1 MNNAEAPTAKLK
13 SMEIIGLFDMFDYFI
28 EYPTDEN
35 VLLITGPNGFGKT
48 QILNIIFHL
57 FNRKFSFFQKLVFR
71 KITVTLANANG
82 DSKIVITK
90 SKVPPTDDAVKLLS
104 SNQRVFFA
112 KDVFEVNFI
121 FYDGDNKIE
130 KISDE
135 SLLIGSDLILSAK
148 SIAKTLGLRRI
159 DIDTWSDR
167 RNSSRLLTA
176 EDIVRDYAPP
186 LLDKENAEYDER
198 SSKLLINQRTKK
210 ILESISVH
218 LIKEQRLLKIEDA
231 ADPFVNTTV
240 TATIKEYAEDLQ
252 KILKK
257 YDEKSATI
265 TRELESSYPRRLVAE
280 TNRISREDYDT
291 RFLKMKEKQD
301 TLMKYGLYESS
312 LEVLGY
318 SQEDAKSL
326 LVYLNDLEKKLG
338 VFDDL
343 IAKLDL
349 FTEILNERRFTFKQ
363 IIIDRE
369 KGFHFRTDTNTK
381 LDLTELSSGEQHEVV
396 LLYELIF
403 RTKPGILVL
412 VDEPE
417 ISLHVKWQKEFLND
431 LLKIIDLQGF
441 QVLVATHSPQIISGR
456 WDLVY
461 NLEKQE
467 A

>member
-82 DSKIVITK
+82 DSKKIVITK
-90 SKVPPTDDAVKLLS
+90 SKVPPTDDAVKSLG
-104 SNQRVFFA
+104 SNQRVIFA
-112 KDVFEVNFI
+112 RDVFEMNLTS
-121 FYDGDNKIE
+121 YDGDKKIE
-130 KISDE
+130 EIADE
-135 SLLIGSDLILSAK
+135 SFNK
-148 SIAKTLGLRRI
+148 SRSTEYAAMVARSLGLRRI
-159 DIDTWSDR
+159 AEDAWVPRNNHNIDRT
-167 RNSSRLLTA
+167 LTA
-176 EDIVRDYAPP
+176 DEILRNYALENPED
-186 LLDKENAEYDER
+186 DEQ
-198 SSKLLINQRTKK
+198 SSKLPKNQKTIE
-210 ILESISVH
+210 ILSSLGVH
-218 LIKEQRLLKIEDA
+218 LIKEQRLLKKVVSRSSDEWIKTIE
-231 ADPFVNTTV
+231 
-240 TATIKEYAEDLQ
+240 EYAKDLQ

-257 YDEKSATI
+257 YDEESATV
-265 TRELESSYPRRLVAE
+265 TRELESTYPRRLVAE